1 MNMQPHQLI
10 EQGVQQAEI
19 GNLETAKYSFET
31 ALNIYRDFKLI
42 NYPTVGL
49 ARQG

>member
-19 GNLETAKYSFET
+19 GNLEAAKI
-31 ALNIYRDFKLI
+31 LLK
-42 NYPTVGL
+42 
-49 ARQG
+49 QH